1 MKSFKYYITEAKAW
15 TLNMLKVGDVVEMG
29 KGGKSEGAATIT
41 KIEYVTREKDMI
53 IVDFKYDNLKYGKG
67 TFRKEQIMPGKLY
80 GKQKIIKVVRKGKT
94 LRP

>member
-1 MKSFKYYITEAKAW
+1 MKSFKHYITEAKAW

-29 KGGKSEGAATIT
+29 KGVATIT

-53 IVDFKYDNLKYGKG
+53 IVDFKYDDPKYGKG
-67 TFRKEQIMPGKLY
+67 TFRKEQILPGKLY